1 LASAVGAPAEIPER
15 GAPQPHNKTP
25 PIEVIASHRI
35 GDILS
40 GMSRLSA
47 PIEYSMRGYLT
58 LGRMNAVY
66 LLSETGI
73 ALLFTLC
80 LAFAAVA
87 ARHNRG
93 RDLSLVL
100 SAALFAALFENLNVL
115 QIHGRG
121 SYSYNAQFHLFIA
134 QVPLFV
140 VLSWAVILWTA
151 MQISDAAP
159 LRTRDKIVCD
169 AVLAV
174 LLDLAFDATAIR
186 HGFWSWHG
194 VGFNQAWFGVPAGN
208 FFGWLYVA
216 LAFSLCSRT
225 LDSLTQT
232 GKLQANVR
240 VFVQLFW
247 VPLVAF
253 AIYRGIETLN
263 NAMLTL
269 FGWRAALS
277 STDKLALI
285 VFFVQFSALML
296 WSLRQRNVLP
306 NRDLPN
312 RNRKGAGLS
321 EDKPAP
327 LRSRLG
333 EAAANGE
340 AAASIEYSIL
350 NNSTDEVKLLFAHLC
365 RVSFHVFAV
374 AGLFALPAAAPFLVQ
389 QKPALGAVAGF
400 FWVLDWFYTRL
411 LAKVRR

>member
-1 LASAVGAPAEIPER
+1 
-15 GAPQPHNKTP
+15 
-25 PIEVIASHRI
+25 
-35 GDILS
+35 
-40 GMSRLSA
+40 
-47 PIEYSMRGYLT
+47 MRGYLT

-66 LLSETGI
+66 LLSEMGI

-115 QIHGRG
+115 QVHGRG
-121 SYSYNAQFHLFIA
+121 SYSYNADFHVFIG

-140 VLSWAVILWTA
+140 ILSWAVILWTA

-159 LRTRDKIVCD
+159 LRTRHKIVCD

-194 VGFNQAWFGVPAGN
+194 VGFDQAWFGVPAGN

-216 LAFSLCSRT
+216 LTFSFCSRT
-225 LDSLTQT
+225 LNSLTPT
-232 GKLQANVR
+232 GKLRNSYR
-240 VFVQLFW
+240 VLVQLFL

-253 AIYRGIETLN
+253 GLYRGTETVN
-263 NAMLTL
+263 NALLTL
-269 FGWRAALS
+269 FGWRAALA
-277 STDKLALI
+277 STDNLALI
-285 VFFVQFSALML
+285 VFFAQFSTLTM
-296 WSLRQRNVLP
+296 WS
-306 NRDLPN
+306 
-312 RNRKGAGLS
+312 
-321 EDKPAP
+321 
-327 LRSRLG
+327 LRSRLSK
-333 EAAANGE
+333 ARLDKTIFGE

-350 NNSTDEVKLLFAHLC
+350 SDSNGGMRLGFAHLC
-365 RVSFHVFAV
+365 RVFFHVFAV

-400 FWVLDWFYTRL
+400 FWVLDWFYMRL

>member
-1 LASAVGAPAEIPER
+1 
-15 GAPQPHNKTP
+15 
-25 PIEVIASHRI
+25 
-35 GDILS
+35 
-40 GMSRLSA
+40 
-47 PIEYSMRGYLT
+47 MRGYLT

-73 ALLFTLC
+73 TLLFALC

-225 LDSLTQT
+225 LDFLTRT
-232 GKLQANVR
+232 GKLRNSYR
-240 VFVQLFW
+240 VLVQLFC

-253 AIYRGIETLN
+253 AIYRGTETTN
-263 NAMLTL
+263 NALLTL
-269 FGWRAALS
+269 LGWRAALS
-277 STDKLALI
+277 STDRLALI

-296 WSLRQRNVLP
+296 WNLRQRKVLP
-306 NRDLPN
+306 NRNLPN
-312 RNRKGAGLS
+312 RKRKGTSLS
-321 EDKPAP
+321 ENKPAL
-327 LRSRLG
+327 LRSQLG
-333 EAAANGE
+333 KSWLSKAAAN
-340 AAASIEYSIL
+340 IEYSIL
-350 NNSTDEVKLLFAHLC
+350 NNSDGEVKLLFAHWC
-365 RVSFHVFAV
+365 RVFFHVFAV
-374 AGLFALPAAAPFLVQ
+374 AGLFALPAAAPFLAQ
-389 QKPALGAVAGF
+389 QKPALLAVAGF
-400 FWVLDWFYTRL
+400 FWVLDWLYMRL
-411 LAKVRR
+411 LAKFRR

>member
-1 LASAVGAPAEIPER
+1 
-15 GAPQPHNKTP
+15 
-25 PIEVIASHRI
+25 
-35 GDILS
+35 
-40 GMSRLSA
+40 
-47 PIEYSMRGYLT
+47 MRGYLT

-66 LLSETGI
+66 LLSEMGI

-115 QIHGRG
+115 QVHGRG
-121 SYSYNAQFHLFIA
+121 SYSYNTQFHLFIA

-140 VLSWAVILWTA
+140 ILSWAVILWTA

-216 LAFSLCSRT
+216 LAFSFCSRT
-225 LDSLTQT
+225 LDFLTRT
-232 GKLQANVR
+232 GKLKANVR

-253 AIYRGIETLN
+253 AIYRGTETTN
-263 NAMLTL
+263 NALLTL
-269 FGWRAALS
+269 LGWRAALS

-285 VFFVQFSALML
+285 VFLVQFSALML

-312 RNRKGAGLS
+312 CDRKGADLN
-321 EDKPAP
+321 EVKPVF
-327 LRSRLG
+327 LRSWLSKARLDKTIFG
-333 EAAANGE
+333 ATAAN
-340 AAASIEYSIL
+340 IEYSIS
-350 NNSTDEVKLLFAHLC
+350 NKSTDEVKLLLAHLC
-365 RVSFHVFAV
+365 RVFFHVFAV

-389 QKPALGAVAGF
+389 QKPALAAVAGF
-400 FWVLDWFYTRL
+400 FCVLDGFYMRL
-411 LAKVRR
+411 LAKVRQ